1 MAGWL
6 KWAAAGMIAAGSM
19 VGAQVQLERTPPP
32 VLDVNML
39 FVPPETLTK
48 GLAAGYENM
57 VADGLWLGLLQYYG
71 DRVVKDDK
79 RCVNLGPMF
88 QLITDLDPQFWFAY
102 WLGAWALEDN
112 DESDAAVALLKKG
125 AAKNPTDYNYPYL
138 EGYIQYLGRHD
149 QAAAAKAFER
159 AAGLPE
165 APRFARTM
173 AARMYEE
180 QNQGGL
186 ALAIWR
192 NLSEH
197 AEDRHTREIAKR
209 NVERILAEL
218 AGQAPKA
225 FHKRPKRRPVAK

>member
-1 MAGWL
+1 MAPWL
-6 KWAAAGMIAAGSM
+6 GWAAAALLAAASM
-19 VGAQVQLERTPPP
+19 VGAQTQLERVPPP

-48 GLAAGYENM
+48 GLAAGYENL

-71 DRVVKDDK
+71 ERVVKDDK

-112 DESDAAVALLKKG
+112 HETDAAVALLRKG
-125 AAKNPTDYNYPYL
+125 AAKNPEDYNYPYL
-138 EGYIQYLGRHD
+138 EGFIQYLARHD
-149 QAAAAKAFER
+149 RLAAARAFEQ
-159 AAGLPE
+159 AAGLPG
-165 APRFARTM
+165 APRFAKSM

-180 QNQGGL
+180 QDQGAL
-186 ALAIWR
+186 ALSIWR
-192 NLSEH
+192 SL
-197 AEDRHTREIAKR
+197 AENAGDRHTREIAQR
-209 NVERILAEL
+209 NVERILKEL

-225 FHKRPKRRPVAK
+225 FKKRTGEH